1 MEQSQKLT
9 FASIFYQNV
18 AGLSA
23 DDFPRHR
30 ITLQAEDE
38 TSCSTS
44 HGLIFLWRRDA
55 EAYAF
60 GVRHVAPSPP
70 GEARAGGAML
80 RATGMRRQKSFRFH
94 RIRYFLR
101 SDLNS
106 QRFDVNISAFIR
118 NFHQKKFFK
127 FFFTFF
133 SHFFQKFWK
142 IWAELSGTITF
153 RTTYR
158 PRMLIAQ
165 NHRLNELV
173 PQIK

>member
-23 DDFPRHR
+23 DDFLGHR

-80 RATGMRRQKSFRFH
+80 RATGIRRQKSFRFH
-94 RIRYFLR
+94 RIRYFSR

-106 QRFDVNISAFIR
+106 QRFDVKISAFIR
-118 NFHQKKFFK
+118 NFHQKNSSN
-127 FFFTFF
+127 FF
-133 SHFFQKFWK
+133 SNFFHIFSKNFEKF
-142 IWAELSGTITF
+142 EPS
-153 RTTYR
+153 
-158 PRMLIAQ
+158 
-165 NHRLNELV
+165 
-173 PQIK
+173 

>member
-23 DDFPRHR
+23 DDFPGHR

-94 RIRYFLR
+94 RIRYFSR

-106 QRFDVNISAFIR
+106 QRLDVKISAFIW
-118 NFHQKKFFK
+118 NFHQKILQI
-127 FFFTFF
+127 FF
-133 SHFFQKFWK
+133 SNFFHIFSKNFEKF
-142 IWAELSGTITF
+142 EPS
-153 RTTYR
+153 
-158 PRMLIAQ
+158 
-165 NHRLNELV
+165 
-173 PQIK
+173 